1 MKKDTQEKKNL
12 HRIAV
17 AGAVICA
24 ILFFGYGVLGP
35 KFIIETGEDGLYFL
49 ADVKK
54 VNSSDLEI
62 TEDVP
67 GGQGGKLLK
76 LELEIVSRPFR
87 GQQLLLESNA
97 YPANELQGIV
107 YHVGDRVIVY
117 ATWNENGSGYHD
129 PYVVDLYRQNSL
141 LTLCLIFAL
150 FLLFVGGKHGL
161 GALCGLLI
169 TGALVWYWLLPFIL
183 RGGNPLLGTAGVCA
197 IVAVISVPLIAGF
210 NRKTLAA
217 IIGVV
222 IGVTLAGVLAWATG
236 NAARIV
242 GIEYDN
248 ASMLAVLPQAALLD
262 MRGVFMAGILIGC
275 LGAMM
280 DTGLSVAS
288 AVYEMRA
295 LHPKMNRR
303 NLWAAGM
310 NVGRDILSMMSSTL
324 ILAYAG
330 TAVPL
335 MMILAAYN
343 IPLMV
348 ILNSDMIAA
357 EVIRS
362 IAGTIGLCLAVPA
375 TILAVLVLCKDG
387 EDCPPCAVSAESV
400 PGKLSL
406 DGGLST
412 SQDVDVPAVIVP
424 NTSLHHTQKWWD
436 KLDD

>member
-1 MKKDTQEKKNL
+1 MKHGKFEKQKI
-12 HRIAV
+12 HRLTV
-17 AGAVICA
+17 AGAVI
-24 ILFFGYGVLGP
+24 ITSLLFVYGVFGP
-35 KFIIETGEDGLYFL
+35 KSIIETAEGGLYFL

-54 VNSSDLEI
+54 VTSSDLEI
-62 TEDVP
+62 TDDVP

-87 GQQLLLESNA
+87 GQQLYLESNA

-107 YHVGDRVIVY
+107 YRAGDRVIVY
-117 ATWNENGSGYHD
+117 ATWNDAGSGYHD

-141 LTLCLIFAL
+141 LMLCLIFAL

-161 GALCGLLI
+161 GALCGLVI

-197 IVAVISVPLIAGF
+197 VVAVISVPLIAGL

-222 IGVTLAGVLAWATG
+222 IGVTLAGGLAWMTG

-295 LHPKMNRR
+295 LHPKMSRR
-303 NLWAAGM
+303 SLWAAGM
-310 NVGRDILSMMSSTL
+310 NVGRDILAMMSSTL

-335 MMILAAYN
+335 MMILAAYKV
-343 IPLMV
+343 PLMV

-375 TILAVLVLCKDG
+375 TILAVLVLSKDEGDAPLG
-387 EDCPPCAVSAESV
+387 EDPSDDSNSEPPKWPMAKTQ
-400 PGKLSL
+400 P
-406 DGGLST
+406 
-412 SQDVDVPAVIVP
+412 
-424 NTSLHHTQKWWD
+424 HHTQQWWD
-436 KLDD
+436 KLDE